1 MSVLFRDN
9 FNSYSGKPTEQETTE
24 NRKVWPSS
32 SKIRNGIH
40 FQGGQM
46 TSLLNDLEAEI
57 KKPMSNQEEMQIF
70 QDFCESELD
79 QQMDTNF
86 S

>member
-1 MSVLFRDN
+1 
-9 FNSYSGKPTEQETTE
+9 
-24 NRKVWPSS
+24 
-32 SKIRNGIH
+32 
-40 FQGGQM
+40 M

>member
-1 MSVLFRDN
+1 MESPLSRKQQKIEK
-9 FNSYSGKPTEQETTE
+9 YGQAPAKSGMEFISKEVKP
-24 NRKVWPSS
+24 
-32 SKIRNGIH
+32 
-40 FQGGQM
+40 
-46 TSLLNDLEAEI
+46 LLNDLEAEI